1 MRKDYKELYIITD
14 MDRWDKTER
23 WKSHKIW
30 SYFRLLDIDKLFHT
44 KRMWHRPFANIMFY
58 MGIFHVAMWIN
69 YYVGLA
75 LYYSVQGDPLLP

>member
-1 MRKDYKELYIITD
+1 MTKAND
-14 MDRWDKTER
+14 WDKTER

-30 SYFRLLDIDKLFHT
+30 SYLSLLDIDKLFHT
-44 KRMWHRPFANIMFY
+44 KHRWHRSFANIMFY
-58 MGIFHVAMWIN
+58 SGVFHVAMILN